1 MDDLA
6 GYLRTRRS
14 RVDPAAV
21 DIPTDRR
28 RVEGL
33 RREEVAHLS
42 GISVDYYVRLEQGR
56 ATQPSEQVLDALA
69 RVLGLDETERGH
81 LYRLA
86 RQRRRRAKAPGGRV
100 RPELLRVLD
109 LVADA
114 PALIM
119 DPRLDVLAGNRLAG
133 LFYGRSMPGLNTA
146 RHIFLEEAERGLYAD
161 WEKCTLDVV
170 GHLRLA
176 AGKYPEDPRLA
187 PLIGELAMGS
197 ERFRRL
203 WARADVRARTHGR
216 KAYRQPL
223 VGLLELH
230 QENFSLPDE
239 SGMELLVLSAAPGSP
254 AEDGRE
260 PGASYNLPGT
270 PYPPC
275 SESQCNLSPRRSTDL
290 SLQDLMRPDNQ
301 LERCCR
307 RLGFDCCPLSRWHRC
322 GPSSPAVTCRVMQR
336 TQGGRR
342 DPPGR

>member
-6 GYLRTRRS
+6 GFLRTRRS
-14 RVDPAAV
+14 RVDPAASG
-21 DIPTDRR
+21 IPTDSRR

-42 GISVDYYVRLEQGR
+42 GVSVDYYVRLEQGR

-86 RQRRRRAKAPGGRV
+86 RQGRRPAKASGTGVPPAGGRGRV

-109 LVADA
+109 LVVGA

-119 DPRLDVLAGNRLAG
+119 DHRLDALAGNRLAG
-133 LFYGRSMPGLNTA
+133 LLFGRPMPGLNIA
-146 RHIFLEEAERGLYAD
+146 RHIFLEEDERGLYAD
-161 WEKCTLDVV
+161 WESCTLDVV

-187 PLIGELAMGS
+187 SLVGELAMGS

-216 KAYRQPL
+216 KAYRHPL

-230 QENFSLPDE
+230 QENFALPGE

-254 AEDGRE
+254 SEDGLRLLAGLGADSGDAHSPVNAEIRE
-260 PGASYNLPGT
+260 
-270 PYPPC
+270 
-275 SESQCNLSPRRSTDL
+275 
-290 SLQDLMRPDNQ
+290 
-301 LERCCR
+301 
-307 RLGFDCCPLSRWHRC
+307 
-322 GPSSPAVTCRVMQR
+322 
-336 TQGGRR
+336 
-342 DPPGR
+342 

>member
-6 GYLRTRRS
+6 GFLRTRRS
-14 RVDPAAV
+14 RVDPAAAG
-21 DIPTDRR
+21 IPTDSRR
-28 RVEGL
+28 RVQGL

-42 GISVDYYVRLEQGR
+42 GVSVDYYVRLEQGR

-69 RVLGLDETERGH
+69 RVLGLDDTERGH
-81 LYRLA
+81 LHRLA
-86 RQRRRRAKAPGGRV
+86 RQRHRRAKAPGGRV

-109 LVADA
+109 LVAGA

-119 DPRLDVLAGNRLAG
+119 NHRMDVLAGNRLAG
-133 LFYGRSMPGLNTA
+133 LLYGRPVPGPAGPPGLPGLPGLNTA

-161 WEKCTLDVV
+161 WETCTLDVV

-187 PLIGELAMGS
+187 SLIGELAMGS

-216 KAYRQPL
+216 KAYRHPL

-230 QENFSLPDE
+230 HENFALPDE

-254 AEDGRE
+254 AEDGLRLLAGL
-260 PGASYNLPGT
+260 GADSGDA
-270 PYPPC
+270 
-275 SESQCNLSPRRSTDL
+275 R
-290 SLQDLMRPDNQ
+290 
-301 LERCCR
+301 
-307 RLGFDCCPLSRWHRC
+307 
-322 GPSSPAVTCRVMQR
+322 PAVNAQAREQKPAT
-336 TQGGRR
+336 
-342 DPPGR
+342 P

>member
-6 GYLRTRRS
+6 GFLRTRRS
-14 RVDPAAV
+14 RVGPSAV
-21 DIPTDRR
+21 GIPTDSRR

-42 GISVDYYVRLEQGR
+42 GVSVDYYVRLEQGR

-86 RQRRRRAKAPGGRV
+86 RQRRRHAKSPSGRL

-109 LVADA
+109 LVTDA

-119 DPRLDVLAGNRLAG
+119 DHRLDVVAGNRLAG
-133 LFYGRSMPGLNTA
+133 LLYGREIPGLNTA
-146 RHIFLEEAERGLYAD
+146 RHIFLEEPERGLYAD
-161 WEKCTLDVV
+161 WERCTLDVV

-176 AGKYPEDPRLA
+176 AGKYPDDPRLA
-187 PLIGELAMGS
+187 SLIGELAMGS

-216 KAYRQPL
+216 KAYRHPL

-230 QENFSLPDE
+230 QENFALPDE

-254 AEDGRE
+254 TEDGLRLL
-260 PGASYNLPGT
+260 GALSGDGHPTVKGLPAT
-270 PYPPC
+270 NV
-275 SESQCNLSPRRSTDL
+275 S
-290 SLQDLMRPDNQ
+290 
-301 LERCCR
+301 
-307 RLGFDCCPLSRWHRC
+307 
-322 GPSSPAVTCRVMQR
+322 
-336 TQGGRR
+336 
-342 DPPGR
+342 

>member
-21 DIPTDRR
+21 GIPTDSRR

-42 GISVDYYVRLEQGR
+42 GVSVDYYVRLEQGR

-81 LYRLA
+81 LDRLA
-86 RQRRRRAKAPGGRV
+86 RQRLRRAKAPGGRV
-100 RPELLRVLD
+100 RPESLRVLA

-119 DPRLDVLAGNRLAG
+119 DHRLDVVAGNRLAG
-133 LFYGRSMPGLNTA
+133 LLFGRPLPGLNIA
-146 RHIFLEEAERGLYAD
+146 RHLFLEEAEHGLYAD
-161 WEKCTLDVV
+161 WENCTRDVV

-176 AGKYPEDPRLA
+176 AGKYIEDPRLA
-187 PLIGELAMGS
+187 SLIGELAMGS

-216 KAYRQPL
+216 KVYRHPL
-223 VGLLELH
+223 VGVLELH
-230 QENFSLPDE
+230 QENFALPDE
-239 SGMELLVLSAAPGSP
+239 SGMELLVLSAASGSA
-254 AEDGRE
+254 AEDGLRLLAGL
-260 PGASYNLPGT
+260 GAT
-270 PYPPC
+270 
-275 SESQCNLSPRRSTDL
+275 
-290 SLQDLMRPDNQ
+290 
-301 LERCCR
+301 
-307 RLGFDCCPLSRWHRC
+307 
-322 GPSSPAVTCRVMQR
+322 
-336 TQGGRR
+336 GGDRI
-342 DPPGR
+342 PQ